1 MLERMKDERENMR
14 VEAAGML
21 PLIESYGRAAGDGFL
36 DKRVPPPPPAAAGRL
51 TLNT

>member
-1 MLERMKDERENMR
+1 M
-14 VEAAGML
+14 EAELLGLAGGGDAASRDL
-21 PLIESYGRAAGDGFL
+21 RAAENGFL